1 MRPGKNPIHVL
12 EVLSKTKSEVYD
24 VVKFFLKDFQI
35 KVSLLLLKSLCFY
48 EVFHQFFAHMKLFFC
63 TWTCEKS
70 YTS

>member
-24 VVKFFLKDFQI
+24 VVKFFMKDFQI

-48 EVFHQFFAHMKLFFC
+48 KGFHQFLH
-63 TWTCEKS
+63 T
-70 YTS
+70 